1 MADLLHG
8 ATVVDEVVFNA
19 HGDKEQEYHWSECGF
34 SLLVPEGALSKTETC
49 PVAVKALI
57 SGRFEF
63 PEGFQL
69 ISALYAISPGR
80 KFTKDVKITLQHCF
94 LIQRAEQ
101 LKRLCIV
108 KAYPTKPDNPYVF
121 EIVKGGVFK
130 FGSQYCEV
138 WLSDF
143 SDVAAGILTETPDDN
158 GNSNGSHTNGDNEES
173 GSDEEGSE
181 TLSKQSEE
189 NEPEALDQEHPMTS
203 GNQRDPTNKQPI
215 IEVQPSIDS
224 GIQSS
229 LSELSSSNEGTVV
242 DLYLQVHVY
251 QFEI

>member
-34 SLLVPEGALSKTETC
+34 SLLVPEGALSRTETC

-57 SGRFEF
+57 SGRFIF
-63 PEGFQL
+63 PKGFQL

-80 KFTKDVKITLQHCF
+80 KFTKDVKIALQHCF

-108 KAYPTKPDNPYVF
+108 KAFPTKPTNPYVF
-121 EIVKGGVFK
+121 EIVKGGVFR

-143 SDVAAGILTETPDDN
+143 SDVAAGILTEMPDDN
-158 GNSNGSHTNGDNEES
+158 GSSNSSHNSSDCEES
-173 GSDEEGSE
+173 GSNGEGDKTVFVKSE
-181 TLSKQSEE
+181 LLSKQSEE
-189 NEPEALDQEHPMTS
+189 NETEALDQELS
-203 GNQRDPTNKQPI
+203 GKQRDITNIQPS
-215 IEVQPSIDS
+215 IEVQPSVDS
-224 GIQSS
+224 GMQSS
-229 LSELSSSNEGTVV
+229 LSKLCSSNEGTVAC
-242 DLYLQVHVY
+242 
-251 QFEI
+251 I

>member
-1 MADLLHG
+1 MVLLLWTRLFSMLMVTRSKSITG
-8 ATVVDEVVFNA
+8 QNVASVYWFL
-19 HGDKEQEYHWSECGF
+19 KELS
-34 SLLVPEGALSKTETC
+34 SKTETC

-143 SDVAAGILTETPDDN
+143 QMLLLE
-158 GNSNGSHTNGDNEES
+158 
-173 GSDEEGSE
+173 
-181 TLSKQSEE
+181 
-189 NEPEALDQEHPMTS
+189 
-203 GNQRDPTNKQPI
+203 
-215 IEVQPSIDS
+215 
-224 GIQSS
+224 
-229 LSELSSSNEGTVV
+229 
-242 DLYLQVHVY
+242 
-251 QFEI
+251 F

>member
-1 MADLLHG
+1 MA
-8 ATVVDEVVFNA
+8 V
-19 HGDKEQEYHWSECGF
+19 
-34 SLLVPEGALSKTETC
+34 
-49 PVAVKALI
+49 
-57 SGRFEF
+57 R
-63 PEGFQL
+63 
-69 ISALYAISPGR
+69 
-80 KFTKDVKITLQHCF
+80 
-94 LIQRAEQ
+94 
-101 LKRLCIV
+101 
-108 KAYPTKPDNPYVF
+108 
-121 EIVKGGVFK
+121 
-130 FGSQYCEV
+130 
-138 WLSDF
+138 F